1 VSLIVILAGFGLG
14 SLLFGLCL
22 LWMFTDLSVF
32 EFLVLLVLLVS
43 IAVAALNPN
52 L

>member
-22 LWMFTDLSVF
+22 LWLFTDLGFF
-32 EFLVLLVLLVS
+32 EFLMLLALLVS
-43 IAVAALNPN
+43 IALVALNPS
-52 L
+52 